1 MKTKMELFLEEE
13 IEFVLRD
20 VVETED
26 NNIEDLI
33 QQIKDRII
41 ENVYFWVDNKISDS
55 YYAIKEC
62 E

>member
-13 IEFVLRD
+13 IEFVLRN

-41 ENVYFWVDNKISDS
+41 ENVYLWVDNKISDS